1 MMFQNGTWSHVRN
14 QVHVPEAHAVAYV
27 MMGWRVAYYKIK
39 YPLAYYT
46 AFFSIRAS
54 AFDYQQMCLGKEA
67 LEENLAA
74 LQKKDKND
82 MSATEKDMVRDMDGW
97 YRRW

>member
-1 MMFQNGTWSHVRN
+1 
-14 QVHVPEAHAVAYV
+14 

-67 LEENLAA
+67 LEEIWLPC
-74 LQKKDKND
+74 
-82 MSATEKDMVRDMDGW
+82 
-97 YRRW
+97 RRKIRMI